1 MLLNKRLFVL
11 TVLLGTLA
19 CGGLTESP
27 PLDLSYR
34 DSLMGAGKIVQI
46 KSLHTEPLT
55 DLQVTLKN
63 PAGETREYK
72 QVSLA
77 PSEAFEIGWKKLGG
91 WEIVEGTE
99 IEVRCEG
106 FGRPFSGKVGA

>member
-1 MLLNKRLFVL
+1 MLPNKRLILVTL
-11 TVLLGTLA
+11 LLGTLA
-19 CGGLTESP
+19 CGGLTEPP
-27 PLDLSYR
+27 PLELSYR

-46 KSLHTEPLT
+46 KSLHTEPLK
-55 DLQVTLKN
+55 DLVVTLKN
-63 PAGETREYK
+63 PAGESRDYK

-77 PSEAFEIGWKKLGG
+77 PNEAFEIGWKKLGG

-106 FGRPFSGKVGA
+106 FGRPFAGKVGA